1 MAIWVDADA
10 CPVLAREILFK
21 ASQRTKMPTYL
32 VANQSM
38 RTPPDAHISSI
49 VVSQGFDEADNQIV
63 ERCQKGDLVITA
75 DIPLAADILA
85 KGADALDPRGN
96 MFERESIRAQL
107 NIRDFMDTMRASG
120 ERTGGQ
126 KVYGQKD
133 KQAFANALDRW
144 LAQATIQ

>member
-21 ASQRTKMPTYL
+21 ASQRTKMPLYL

-38 RTPPDAHISSI
+38 RTPPNAHIQSI

-63 ERCQKGDLVITA
+63 ERCQSGDLVITS

-85 KGADALDPRGN
+85 KGADALNPRGD
-96 MFERESIRAQL
+96 MYDRQSIRAQL

-126 KVYGQKD
+126 RTYGQKE

>member
-21 ASQRTKMPTYL
+21 AAQRTKMPTYL

-38 RTPPDAHISSI
+38 RTPPNAHIQSI

-63 ERCQKGDLVITA
+63 ERCQKGDLVITS

-85 KGADALDPRGN
+85 KGADALNPRGD
-96 MFERESIRAQL
+96 MYDRESIRAQL

-126 KVYGQKD
+126 KAYGQKE

>member
-1 MAIWVDADA
+1 
-10 CPVLAREILFK
+10 
-21 ASQRTKMPTYL
+21 
-32 VANQSM
+32 M

>member
-1 MAIWVDADA
+1 
-10 CPVLAREILFK
+10 
-21 ASQRTKMPTYL
+21 
-32 VANQSM
+32 
-38 RTPPDAHISSI
+38 
-49 VVSQGFDEADNQIV
+49 
-63 ERCQKGDLVITA
+63 
-75 DIPLAADILA
+75 
-85 KGADALDPRGN
+85 